1 MASAVLIYST
11 FGSEKDAQKAV
22 QNLLKMK
29 LVGCAVMFP
38 AKSMYWW
45 KGSIDTAQETILLLK
60 TTKSLVVKAKK
71 ELAKKHPYEVPC
83 ILDWPAG
90 VNDSYLNWLMESTGK
105 SPKTKKK

>member
-11 FGSEKDAQKAV
+11 FGSEKDVQEVAQF
-22 QNLLKMK
+22 LLKKK

-71 ELAKKHPYEVPC
+71 ELARKHPYEVPC

-90 VNDSYLNWLMESTGK
+90 VNDSYLNWLIESTGILKK
-105 SPKTKKK
+105 SMKR